1 MVKLFFRE
9 EMGEHTDCL
18 STEASYCSLKKG
30 NGKMEAPNQPW
41 DKSRTVSI
49 IVPTY
54 NSAKTLRKC
63 LESIKKQS
71 HQDYEIIVVD
81 NESADNTLKIAE
93 EFGSHI
99 IVKKSGQSSAQNI
112 GVLNSKGKYIL
123 FLDSDQTLER
133 ELLERELLE
142 ECVNACEKEG
152 VEVVKIR
159 EVFQGDSFW
168 GSCSAF
174 EKNCKIQSD
183 ETGIGVA
190 RFFLKSHVIK
200 AGLYDDDLVWGQD
213 REFYE
218 RVKALHPK
226 ETWSKNRIFHLEPS
240 TVSRITA
247 KCFRYGK
254 SARLFYE
261 KMKGRPKTYGSTSR
275 NLSVIIREMFKGLR
289 KSPLIVVG
297 SLLIILMK
305 AGAMGAG
312 FIASLFDKDSRPQR
326 TVSLTVQNI
335 DRR

>member
-1 MVKLFFRE
+1 
-9 EMGEHTDCL
+9 
-18 STEASYCSLKKG
+18 
-30 NGKMEAPNQPW
+30 MEVLNEPQ

-54 NSAKTLRKC
+54 NSAKTLRKG

-71 HQDYEIIVVD
+71 YQDYEIMVID
-81 NESADNTLKIAE
+81 NKSVDNTLKIAE
-93 EFGSHI
+93 EFGSQI
-99 IVKKSGQSSAQNI
+99 IINKGGQSSAQNI
-112 GVLNSKGKYIL
+112 GVLSSKGKYVL
-123 FLDSDQTLER
+123 FLDSDQTLEGG
-133 ELLERELLE
+133 LLE

-159 EVFQGDSFW
+159 EVFYGESFW

-190 RFFLKSHVIK
+190 RFFLRGHVIK
-200 AGLYDDDLVWGQD
+200 AGLYDVDLVWGQD

-218 RVKALHPK
+218 RMKALHPK
-226 ETWSKNRIFHLEPS
+226 ETWAKNCIFHLEPS
-240 TVSRITA
+240 AVSKITA
-247 KCFRYGK
+247 KYFRYGK

-275 NLSVIIREMFKGLR
+275 NLSVVLREMFRGLQ
-289 KSPLIVVG
+289 KSPLIVIG
-297 SLLIILMK
+297 SLLIILIK
-305 AGAMGAG
+305 GGAMGAG
-312 FIASLFDKDSRPQR
+312 FIASLFDKESRPQR
-326 TVSLTVQNI
+326 TVSLAVKNT